1 MPYAN
6 FRFLLLIIIALQT
19 VSCIRY
25 GDYRYGGAFVNARL
39 PVEGKKIGILEP
51 RGPFGDAE
59 AKRVMYNTL
68 IKTLGKCP
76 NTYVA
81 TEDGLHDRGELPP
94 IYGDQLSEENMA
106 FFVEKTSLDFLL
118 FLDVGPGKV
127 VGGAVLDIPSA
138 HQEVSVILT
147 IYDLNQ
153 GDIFQEIIVN
163 GALDFD
169 PDLQLW
175 EIEATP
181 KQMGMMALKKALHR
195 VRRFSDCR

>member
-1 MPYAN
+1 MPYSHP
-6 FRFLLLIIIALQT
+6 RFLLLVFVVFFTA
-19 VSCIRY
+19 SCVRY

-39 PVEGKKIGILEP
+39 PVNGKKIGILEP
-51 RGPFGDAE
+51 RGPYGDAE
-59 AKRVMYNTL
+59 AKKVVYRTL
-68 IKTLGKCP
+68 IETLGRCP
-76 NTYVA
+76 DTYVA

-94 IYGDQLSEENMA
+94 IYGEQLSEDNMA
-106 FFVEKTSLDFLL
+106 FFVEKTSLDYLF

-127 VGGAVLDIPSA
+127 TGGAVLDIPSA

-163 GALDFD
+163 GSLDFD

-175 EIEATP
+175 ETEATP

-195 VRRFSDCR
+195 VKKFSDCR